1 MGSNW
6 ALKDLTMVFLVFC
19 RNLWIL
25 LIENLLFI
33 MLLFF
38 LGTCRMLCHVSRAL
52 SLSRVIM
59 YVCVKLLMS
68 LSVQFITIRAEYTYR
83 LGFFTLDVFAVCET
97 FSSGI
102 P

>member
-1 MGSNW
+1 
-6 ALKDLTMVFLVFC
+6 MVFLVFC
-19 RNLWIL
+19 RNLWKL
-25 LIENLLFI
+25 LICRKLAIYDAFI
-33 MLLFF
+33 RPWYL
-38 LGTCRMLCHVSRAL
+38 RHVSRAL
-52 SLSRVIM
+52 SLYRVIM